1 MAAMISENL
10 VEVMERIAKA
20 ARKVGREPGEVR
32 LIAVTKLVEAKRVK
46 EALSCGAR
54 IFGENYVQ
62 EAEEKIKK
70 VRDGSI
76 KWHFIGHL
84 QKNKVKVAV
93 ELFDVIETV
102 DTIELAAEINKRA
115 KEPLEVFIEVNIAK
129 EKTKAGCFPDAVMKL
144 AKGISELPRLRLTG
158 LMTIPPSLLPDAE
171 ASRAYFI
178 TLRRLAERINKEQI
192 PGVFIRNLS
201 MGMSGDYEVA
211 VEEGATFVRVGA
223 AIFGQRPPK

>member
-1 MAAMISENL
+1 MASMVSENL
-10 VEVMERIAKA
+10 VDVMARIAKA
-20 ARKVGREPGEVR
+20 ARKVGRDPGEVS
-32 LIAVTKLVEAKRVK
+32 LIAVTKSVEAKKLK
-46 EALSCGAR
+46 EALSGGVR

-62 EAEEKIKK
+62 EAGEKIKK

-115 KEPLEVFIEVNIAK
+115 TEPLEVFIEVNIAK
-129 EKTKAGCFPDAVMKL
+129 EKTKTGAYPDAVIKL
-144 AKGISELPRLRLTG
+144 AKGISALPMLRLTG
-158 LMTIPPSLLPDAE
+158 LMSIPPSVPDAE
-171 ASRAYFI
+171 ASRPYFI
-178 TLRRLAERINKEQI
+178 TLRRLAERVNKEQV

-223 AIFGQRPPK
+223 AIFGQRPQK